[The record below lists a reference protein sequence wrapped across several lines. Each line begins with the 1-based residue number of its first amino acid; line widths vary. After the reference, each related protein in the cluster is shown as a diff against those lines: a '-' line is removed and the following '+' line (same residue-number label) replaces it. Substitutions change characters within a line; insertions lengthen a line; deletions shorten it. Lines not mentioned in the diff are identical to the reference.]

1 MSGIDSLFSG
11 LRTASSSLVAERV
24 RIDVIADNIANA
36 QTTSTPDGGAYRRRV
51 VEFEPILQQTI
62 DGHASGGGVRV
73 SRVVPDMATPMEM
86 VLDPSHPDADADGM
100 VEFPNVNAVRE
111 MADLMTAVR
120 AYEAN
125 LKSQEI
131 FLRMAQRAL
140 EMIR

>member
-1 MSGIDSLFSG
+1 MTGIDSLFSG
-11 LRTASSSLVAERV
+11 MRTASSGLAAERI

-36 QTTSTPDGGAYRRRV
+36 QTTRTPEGGAFRRRV
-51 VEFEPILQQTI
+51 VHFEPLLQETLE
-62 DGHASGGGVRV
+62 GRARGGGVRV
-73 SRVVPDMATPMEM
+73 SRVVRDMTTPMESL
-86 VLDPSHPDADADGM
+86 LDPSHPDANADGM
-100 VEFPNVNAVRE
+100 VEYPNINSVRE

-125 LKSQEI
+125 IESQQI